1 MRDIY
6 VIVDPYGE
14 IMAIRYLKQEEVDS
28 LTSVNVE
35 EVVQS
40 LEVASSELSSAVDA
54 AGSDVHIEED
64 DNEVDT
70 EAEAEVEPEVET
82 EVEPEVEKIAKPVF
96 NVSGNN
102 YKNNSKKGKR

>member
-1 MRDIY
+1 
-6 VIVDPYGE
+6 
-14 IMAIRYLKQEEVDS
+14 MAIRYLKQEEVDS

-82 EVEPEVEKIAKPVF
+82 EVETEVEPEVEKIAKPVF